1 MNQQLRSIT
10 NSLCCLAILPFF
22 RYVKCRNWCWKL
34 WYKSEVTWNS
44 DYTGSSR
51 TMSKKSHA
59 ALKFCKRKAKQQAVS
74 LKSCCSRCKRQS
86 CIFVCFLETLG
97 TKSSKVVS
105 FLGDATEDPSH
116 PKMVWPAPSE
126 CRQCRSE
133 RTDLLILDPQIAFV
147 QGTLWNLTN
156 LVEHNIK
163 VYAGQHLRPI
173 DLTAFRG
180 NIYFSLSLKDK
191 VVEKLW
197 KLLFLKCAE
206 RENID
211 IDFFPFL

>member
-1 MNQQLRSIT
+1 MNQHLRSIT

-97 TKSSKVVS
+97 TKSPKSFISRRRHWRPISSQNGVACTFGVPPVS
-105 FLGDATEDPSH
+105 EWANRFVDPRPPNS
-116 PKMVWPAPSE
+116 
-126 CRQCRSE
+126 
-133 RTDLLILDPQIAFV
+133 
-147 QGTLWNLTN
+147 
-156 LVEHNIK
+156 
-163 VYAGQHLRPI
+163 LRP
-173 DLTAFRG
+173 G
-180 NIYFSLSLKDK
+180 NPLEPDKPRWAQHQSLRRTTLAAHRPNS
-191 VVEKLW
+191 
-197 KLLFLKCAE
+197 FQG
-206 RENID
+206 
-211 IDFFPFL
+211 